1 MISRG
6 ITCPNPDARMRTQ
19 KAPLSSLSNLIP
31 FFRKTPACLQPPLIV
46 LFSERCM
53 HVFTRHRQSENLSL
67 AFEEAQTVTLLQ
79 ASQQLDLSERWVR
92 HLIRQHGLAI
102 RTVPWRGGYRFV
114 FTRAD
119 LKRIWAIHERNQVEL
134 RRRHPA
140 FFAAVGKLRIP
151 KSMRSP

>member
-1 MISRG
+1 M
-6 ITCPNPDARMRTQ
+6 
-19 KAPLSSLSNLIP
+19 
-31 FFRKTPACLQPPLIV
+31 
-46 LFSERCM
+46 
-53 HVFTRHRQSENLSL
+53 
-67 AFEEAQTVTLLQ
+67 TLLQ

-140 FFAAVGKLRIP
+140 FFAAVGKLKLGPQVAI
-151 KSMRSP
+151 RSPWSVPR